1 MMNKVALKKLTV
13 IITLIIL
20 CLPLYGCWDYVGLNE
35 VGIVIGVAVDK
46 DINTGNYKLT
56 CEIIDLQNSSKEK
69 GTKTTLV
76 ETEGVSLFDAVRN
89 AKSRSATKMFFG
101 SMEILIISE
110 QIAKEEGIEN
120 SIDLFIRDAEPRET
134 INVLISQEK
143 TAKDLLKAKGITNS
157 ILSTE
162 IKTIIKKDH
171 QITSKTGDIEMFQ
184 VYEILSDYGWQ
195 LTLPAFH
202 AVTNNEQQT
211 VESNGIAIFNG
222 DKLIGYLSPDDTFYY
237 LLATDEV
244 QGGVFAFNY
253 SDNDTITLEINT
265 TKTKTSYV
273 YDKEKDKFKMTIEP
287 AAEVFIGECKLRV
300 NDHSSDLVEEIQ
312 KKAQEDLSK
321 EIKRVIKEIQTKYV
335 SDIFGFGNLIYRKDP
350 DLWDKVSKDWDKYFA
365 EMEIEVKPTIKIVN
379 TGFIKN

>member
-1 MMNKVALKKLTV
+1 MMNKVALKKLMV
-13 IITLIIL
+13 IITLIII

-89 AKSRSATKMFFG
+89 AKKRSATKMFFG
-101 SMEILIISE
+101 TMEILIISE

-143 TAKDLLKAKGITNS
+143 TAKDLLKVKGITNS

-202 AVTNNEQQT
+202 AVMNNEQQT

-273 YDKEKDKFKMTIEP
+273 YDKEKDKFKMTIEL
-287 AAEVFIGECKLRV
+287 AEEVFIGECKLRA

-321 EIKRVIKEIQTKYV
+321 EIKRVIKEVQTKYI